1 MGKFGQ
7 GQGGHP
13 SNKKEEDSLGEKL
26 AQSSVTAKPTVD
38 YFKRDK

>member
-7 GQGGHP
+7 GQGGNP
-13 SNKKEEDSLGEKL
+13 SNKKEEDSLGKKL